1 MEFLELAKQR
11 YSVRSFSDKKVEKEK
26 VERILESGRVAPTA
40 CNNQPQRVLVVQS
53 GEALERWR
61 RCTRCHFNEQLVLI
75 TCYNRDEIWHRSYDD
90 HDSGDVDASIVTT
103 HLMLEAWEQGIGS
116 TWIMFF
122 DPEAV
127 RAEFNLP
134 ENIVPVSALAMGYA
148 AEDCK
153 PSDRHGSKKEA
164 SETIIYDTF

>member
-1 MEFLELAKQR
+1 MDFLQLAKDR

-26 VERILESGRVAPTA
+26 LDYILEAGRVAPTA

-53 GEALERWR
+53 EEALAKWR

-75 TCYNRDEIWHRSYDD
+75 TCYDREQVWHRSYDG

-103 HLMLEAWEQGIGS
+103 HQMLAAWEKGVGS

-122 DPEAV
+122 DPDAV
-127 RAEFNLP
+127 KAEFNLP
-134 ENIVPVSALAMGYA
+134 DNIVPVSALAMGYA
-148 AEDCK
+148 AEDAK
-153 PSDRHGSKKEA
+153 PSDRHGSKKDA
-164 SETIIYDTF
+164 KETIIYDTF